1 MWPNGWMDEDAT
13 WYESID
19 LGPGHIVI
27 DGCAAL
33 RERGA
38 AAPPLFGPCILWV
51 VAIMW
56 PLATV
61 AHLSYC

>member
-1 MWPNGWMDEDAT
+1 MKTPLDTE
-13 WYESID
+13 ID
-19 LGPGHIVI
+19 LGPGHNVI
-27 DGCAAL
+27 DGFAAL

-38 AAPPLFGPCILWV
+38 AAPRLFGPCILWV
-51 VAIMW
+51 VAMW